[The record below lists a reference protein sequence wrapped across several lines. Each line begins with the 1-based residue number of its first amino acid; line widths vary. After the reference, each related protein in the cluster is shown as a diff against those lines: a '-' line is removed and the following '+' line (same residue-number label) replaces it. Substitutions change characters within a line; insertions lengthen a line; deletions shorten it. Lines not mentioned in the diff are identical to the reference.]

1 MRLEAGLEPKRGE
14 RVFSFGNLM
23 QGWPVALL
31 MLLVVAYAAA
41 ARHIDSYVSTMLPL
55 ALGLYILS
63 LVWMGAHR
71 LRNARL
77 YGGSRVPM
85 TVKMF
90 FGYVTV
96 SGVASLFVGL
106 VWYSLGAA
114 CVDGYHWVV
123 NMKPTQNK
131 QHSTV
136 LVSLA
141 VLMLGACFFW
151 ARLRLR
157 FVYGATEAGLGISF
171 AAHRYGAESSI
182 SLPSETGFYF
192 AVMTAG
198 VYLVVRGMDNM
209 HQAWIEQKDPLTR
222 IIYRY
227 GSEPAQYPPKPL
239 MKFRLRGDPDARKK
253 KLARMAMR
261 SGKDR
266 S

>member
-1 MRLEAGLEPKRGE
+1 MRLEAGLEPKSGE

-23 QGWPVALL
+23 QGLPIAFL

-41 ARHIDSYVSTMLPL
+41 ARHIDSYISTMLPL
-55 ALGLYILS
+55 ALGFYMLS
-63 LVWMGAHR
+63 LVWMGSHR
-71 LRNARL
+71 LMNARL

-96 SGVASLFVGL
+96 SGVMSLFVGL
-106 VWYSLGAA
+106 VWYSFGVA

-136 LVSLA
+136 LVSLT

-151 ARLRLR
+151 VRLRLR

-182 SLPSETGFYF
+182 SLPAETGFYF

-222 IIYRY
+222 IIYRF

-239 MKFRLRGDPDARKK
+239 MKFRLRGNSDARRK
-253 KLARMAMR
+253 KLARRAML
-261 SGKDR
+261 SGKGR

>member
-1 MRLEAGLEPKRGE
+1 MRREAGLEPKRGE
-14 RVFSFGNLM
+14 QVFRFGNLM
-23 QGWPVALL
+23 QGWPVGLL
-31 MLLVVAYAAA
+31 MLLAVAYAAA

-55 ALGLYILS
+55 ALGCYILS
-63 LVWMGAHR
+63 LMWMGSHR
-71 LRNARL
+71 LQNSLL

-90 FGYVTV
+90 FGFVTV
-96 SGVASLFVGL
+96 SGVASVFVGL
-106 VWYSLGAA
+106 VWYSFGVAF
-114 CVDGYHWVV
+114 VDGYHWVV
-123 NMKPTQNK
+123 NMQPTQNK
-131 QHSTV
+131 QHSIVVVCLVV
-136 LVSLA
+136 LII
-141 VLMLGACFFW
+141 GACFFW

-171 AAHRYGAESSI
+171 AAHRYGAETSI

-209 HQAWIEQKDPLTR
+209 HQAWIEQKDPLAR

-239 MKFRLRGDPDARKK
+239 MKFRLRGASGARKK
-253 KLARMAMR
+253 KLTRIAML
-261 SGKDR
+261 SGKD
-266 S
+266 SS